1 LFSKKQIV
9 WVYAISL
16 IFILINAFFI
26 AKELFF
32 FSLLPFALVIAFYAF
47 FSLDKLLFLIVFLTP
62 LSIPLKE
69 IAPGLDF
76 DMQLP
81 TEPLLF
87 GVLILFIFKLLVE
100 RKFDKKILTH
110 PITIAIFINLGWILI
125 TSLTSTMPIV
135 SIKFLISRLWFVV
148 AFYFL
153 ATQLFIKFEN
163 ISKYIW
169 LYIISFIIVIG
180 YTINNHLAYGLI
192 NQEAAHH
199 VMDPFYNDHTSYG
212 AMLAMFMPLLIGFI
226 FNSRFSKLIKIISLV
241 VLCIFI
247 TAIILSYTRAAW
259 IGLVGALCVY
269 ILVRLK
275 IKFRT
280 VFITSTVLL
289 SLFFV
294 FQTDIMIKL
303 EQNNQ
308 DSSTDLTK
316 HIKSMSNVS
325 TDASNLERI
334 NRWNCAMRMFEQR
347 PFLGWGPGTYMF
359 QYAPFQLSYEK
370 TIISTNAADGGN
382 AHSEYIG
389 PLSESGVLGSIT
401 FIILIIVVIYTALK
415 VYRQTEDR
423 EIKMLSMGMLLGL
436 ITYFIHGFLNN
447 FLDTDKA
454 SVPFWGFIAV
464 IVALDVYH
472 QKPQKKKIDFN
483 TEEKE
488 A

>member
-359 QYAPFQLSYEK
+359 Q
-370 TIISTNAADGGN
+370 
-382 AHSEYIG
+382 
-389 PLSESGVLGSIT
+389 
-401 FIILIIVVIYTALK
+401 
-415 VYRQTEDR
+415 
-423 EIKMLSMGMLLGL
+423 
-436 ITYFIHGFLNN
+436 
-447 FLDTDKA
+447 
-454 SVPFWGFIAV
+454 
-464 IVALDVYH
+464 
-472 QKPQKKKIDFN
+472 
-483 TEEKE
+483 
-488 A
+488 

>member
-1 LFSKKQIV
+1 MLQKYKKFTLFSKKQIV

-16 IFILINAFFI
+16 IFILINAYFI
-26 AKELFF
+26 AKESFF
-32 FSLLPFALVIAFYAF
+32 FSLLPFALLIVFYAF

-87 GVLILFIFKLLVE
+87 GVLILFVFKLLVE
-100 RKFDKKILTH
+100 RKFDKKILIH
-110 PITIAIFINLGWILI
+110 PITIAILINLGWILI

-148 AFYFL
+148 SFYFL

-199 VMDPFYNDHTSYG
+199 VMTPFYNDHTSYG
-212 AMLAMFMPLLIGFI
+212 AMLAMFMPLLISFV
-226 FNSRFSKLIKIISLV
+226 FNSRFSTLIKTLSLI

-259 IGLVGALCVY
+259 LGLVSALGVY

-347 PFLGWGPGTYMF
+347 PILGWGPGTYMF

-389 PLSESGVLGSIT
+389 PL
-401 FIILIIVVIYTALK
+401 
-415 VYRQTEDR
+415 
-423 EIKMLSMGMLLGL
+423 
-436 ITYFIHGFLNN
+436 
-447 FLDTDKA
+447 
-454 SVPFWGFIAV
+454 
-464 IVALDVYH
+464 
-472 QKPQKKKIDFN
+472 
-483 TEEKE
+483 
-488 A
+488 